1 MHFPPP
7 LLLSVSR
14 FSLFQFAVDAQMC
27 ECIGKNTRLREFRP
41 RDHKRDTSRFSSTLY
56 PEKCMHV
63 CNFALCISTLAVHAK
78 CYKYTYQRCSD
89 QLPNSQCREGTFPL
103 VCRWRHLPSGNR
115 PPSLV
120 KAPSGRGRLGEAIRP
135 KQLQANVRVVVDG
148 TKMRQTQKLLL
159 TKLRSF
165 AAEPHSTVLF
175 CSSFKR
181 RHLPAFSW
189 SFDVC
194 HFARTSAKERKAAAS
209 LALYCR

>member
-63 CNFALCISTLAVHAK
+63 CNFALCFSTLAVHAK

-115 PPSLV
+115 ASFIGESPLWKRETGRGHPTQATAG
-120 KAPSGRGRLGEAIRP
+120 KCEGSGRWHKNETDTEI
-135 KQLQANVRVVVDG
+135 
-148 TKMRQTQKLLL
+148 
-159 TKLRSF
+159 
-165 AAEPHSTVLF
+165 AAHKAEKF
-175 CSSFKR
+175 C
-181 RHLPAFSW
+181 
-189 SFDVC
+189 C
-194 HFARTSAKERKAAAS
+194 
-209 LALYCR
+209 